1 MRSVSMLFHIKH
13 TTRYSYSRT
22 VFCEPFTVRLR
33 PREDFSQRL
42 LRYQLTVDPQP
53 AGICDYIDVEGN
65 AATQCWFNSPTCS
78 LTLTVNCVVET
89 VRTNPFDFLLSGD
102 ALQLPICYRTEIGKA
117 LAPYCVPS
125 QADGGAVKELAERIQ
140 AESDRQTVPFLT
152 KLASWISENYEKTI
166 RRTGNPNPA
175 ETTLATRTGSCRDL
189 AVLFN
194 ECCRAAGLA
203 SRFVSGYQSLLETDG
218 DRHLHAWSEVYLPGA
233 GWRGFDPG
241 QGVAVADHHVA
252 VATGLNPLA
261 AAPTVGTFR
270 GTDAS
275 STMDSQVVIRAS

>member
-1 MRSVSMLFHIKH
+1 MLFHIKH

-42 LRYQLTVDPQP
+42 LRYQFTVDPQP
-53 AGICDYIDVEGN
+53 AGICDYVDVEGN
-65 AATQCWFNSPTCS
+65 AATQCWFNSPTCA
-78 LTLTVNCVVET
+78 LTLTVNCVAET

-102 ALQLPICYRTEIGKA
+102 ALQLPIHYRPEIGKA

-125 QADGGAVKELAERIQ
+125 QAVDGSVKELAERIQ
-140 AESDRQTVPFLT
+140 TESDRQTVPFLT
-152 KLASWISENYEKTI
+152 NLATWISENFEKTI

-175 ETTLATRTGSCRDL
+175 EATLAARKGSCRDL

-194 ECCRAAGLA
+194 EACRVAGLA

-241 QGVAVADHHVA
+241 QGVAVAEHHVA
-252 VATGLNPLA
+252 VATGLDPLA